1 MIYNFIQKYEVEFP
15 IGTMCKVLEV
25 SSSSYYHWKRS
36 PDNKKEQTKANLKQ
50 AITTIYLE
58 FKQRYG
64 SPRITMELK
73 ARGYKISEPTVA
85 KYMRELGLRSKLAKR
100 YKVTTD
106 SKHNFLVVEN
116 VLNRAFTQHAPGK
129 AWVSDI
135 TYISVLGGFIYLTT
149 VMDLYDRKIVGWSI
163 SKDMTTENTTL
174 AAFKMAIKNRSF
186 EEGLIFHSDQ
196 GVQYA
201 NYKFSNFLDSFKVVR
216 SMSRKGNCWDNA
228 VAESFFKSLKTELI
242 YGNLITTKAKMQIKV
257 FEYIELWYNKKR
269 RHSHLG
275 YLTIE
280 EFNQLVN
287 INKAA

>member
-1 MIYNFIQKYEVEFP
+1 MIYKFIQKHEFEFP
-15 IGTMCKVLEV
+15 IGIMCKVLEV

-36 PDNKKEQTKANLKQ
+36 PNNKKEQTKVDLKQ
-50 AITTIYLE
+50 AITTVYLE

-64 SPRITMELK
+64 SPRIAMELK

-85 KYMRELGLRSKLAKR
+85 KYMKELGLRSKLAKR

-106 SKHNFLVVEN
+106 SNHNYLEVKN
-116 VLNRAFTQHAPGK
+116 VLNREFTRTEPGR

-135 TYISVLGGFIYLTT
+135 TYIHVQGGFIYLTT

-163 SKDMTTENTTL
+163 SKDMTTENTIL
-174 AAFKMAIKNRSF
+174 AAFKMAKKNRPF

-201 NYKFSNFLDSFKVVR
+201 NYKFSNFLESFRVVR

-228 VAESFFKSLKTELI
+228 VAESFFKSLKTEVI
-242 YGNLITTKAKMQIKV
+242 YGYLITTSAKMRTKV
-257 FEYIELWYNKKR
+257 FEYIELWYNKNR
-269 RHSHLG
+269 RHAHLG

-280 EFNQLVN
+280 EFNHLIN
-287 INKAA
+287 INKVA